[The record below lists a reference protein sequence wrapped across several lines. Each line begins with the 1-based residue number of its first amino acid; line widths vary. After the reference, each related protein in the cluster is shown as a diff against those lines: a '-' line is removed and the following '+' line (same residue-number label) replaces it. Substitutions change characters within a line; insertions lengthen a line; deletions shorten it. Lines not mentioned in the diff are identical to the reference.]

1 MTFEGSRRY
10 KMGVGGVGVVG
21 GGSQRDRGGGE
32 TQGEGFADHLTSG
45 RTRKRRKGNLT
56 ISKDLNPDEKN
67 M

>member
-1 MTFEGSRRY
+1 
-10 KMGVGGVGVVG
+10 MGVGGVGVVG
-21 GGSQRDRGGGE
+21 GSQRDRGGE